1 MRSSALARR
10 ARAAIVLT
18 IAALALAHG
27 APSASAAARTVTIC
41 APRVTLYESPG
52 GAKVGIL
59 HAGDRVR
66 VLTRG
71 AHKPWWRV
79 VAAFGTRGWLR
90 SSAICG
96 RRR

>member
-1 MRSSALARR
+1 VPLTS
-10 ARAAIVLT
+10 ARAGSRAVLGT
-18 IAALALAHG
+18 ALTCVVLAA
-27 APSASAAARTVTIC
+27 PAAAAAAPRTVTVC
-41 APRVTLYESPG
+41 APRVTLYETPG

-66 VLTRG
+66 VLAKG
-71 AHKPWWRV
+71 ADDPWWRV

>member
-1 MRSSALARR
+1 MSRRSASRAVLGTALAC
-10 ARAAIVLT
+10 AI
-18 IAALALAHG
+18 LAVPAQ
-27 APSASAAARTVTIC
+27 AARPRTFTIC
-41 APRVTLYESPG
+41 APRVTLFETPG

-66 VLTRG
+66 VLAKG
-71 AHKPWWRV
+71 ADDPWWRV

-96 RRR
+96 HRR

>member
-1 MRSSALARR
+1 VGVTSSATGRR
-10 ARAAIVLT
+10 ARDRAVLG
-18 IAALALAHG
+18 AVVACLALG
-27 APSASAAARTVTIC
+27 APAAAQARTVTVC
-41 APRVTLYESPG
+41 AAHVTLYETPG

-66 VLTRG
+66 VLATG
-71 AHKPWWRV
+71 SGPWWRV
-79 VAAFGTRGWLR
+79 AAAFGTRGWLR